1 MRCVPLYGSFCLWYN
16 LNDMPEK
23 LLRKLNLDVLGI
35 GASLLCA
42 VHCALLPVLI
52 TLLPLLG
59 AHMLENEKLEYGL
72 MASTFVLGC
81 LALFRGYHHQHRLLL
96 PLLLFLAGFAGLLLG
111 HYAVPP
117 VWKPVVITAGALLIT
132 IAHIWNLH
140 KCRH

>member
-1 MRCVPLYGSFCLWYN
+1 
-16 LNDMPEK
+16 MPEK

-42 VHCALLPVLI
+42 IHCALLPVLI

-59 AHMLENEKLEYGL
+59 AHLLENEKLEYGL
-72 MASTFVLGC
+72 MACTFVIGC
-81 LALFRGYHHQHRLLL
+81 LALFRGYRHQHRQLL

-111 HYAVPP
+111 HYAMPP
-117 VWKPVVITAGALLIT
+117 LWRPIVITAGALLII

>member
-1 MRCVPLYGSFCLWYN
+1 
-16 LNDMPEK
+16 MPEK
-23 LLRKLNLDVLGI
+23 LLRKLNLDVIGI

-42 VHCALLPVLI
+42 IHCALLPVLI

-59 AHMLENEKLEYGL
+59 FQLLENEKLEYGL
-72 MASTFVLGC
+72 MACTLLTGC
-81 LALFRGYHHQHRLLL
+81 LALFRGYRYRHRQLL

-111 HYAVPP
+111 HYAMPP
-117 VWKPVVITAGALLIT
+117 VWQQPVVITAGALLII